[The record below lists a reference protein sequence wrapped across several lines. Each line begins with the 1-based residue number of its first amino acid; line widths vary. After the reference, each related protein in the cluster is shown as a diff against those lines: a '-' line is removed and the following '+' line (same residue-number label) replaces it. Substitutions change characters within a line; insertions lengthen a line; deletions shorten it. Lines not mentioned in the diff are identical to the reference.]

1 MPQLAHTAHTII
13 YFAIVLGIMVL
24 IHELGHF
31 AVAKWC
37 GVRVETFS
45 IGFGPRLFGF
55 RSGDTDYRIS
65 LLPLG
70 GYVKMAG
77 DVPGEAPSGDP
88 GEFNAHPRSH
98 RVMIALAGPIAN
110 FILSFFLL
118 LALAM
123 FHHEV
128 DEYLDRPVVADYVAT
143 GSPAAKAGLQYGD
156 TIVSFDNKPNPD
168 WNTMFEE
175 CALNKDRTV
184 SFAFRHNG
192 SITNGVLPCTI
203 DSASTSKAGVLAGT
217 GILPWT
223 QPTGITVN
231 QVQAGG
237 PADRAGLKV
246 GDHILRIDDL
256 EPHSTDPAMV
266 TYLQDRKGA
275 SSTLTVL
282 RGSETL
288 HLTVTPEWMATA
300 KGDKK
305 LRIGF
310 GNNPA
315 PTKVVRLGFFD
326 SVKQSVQDNL
336 EDSTLILRVLKGL
349 FTRHVSVTAL
359 SGPVGIAQQIDIAA
373 RTGTWALVRTMS
385 SISLN
390 LGIFNLL
397 PIPILDGGM
406 ILFLLIESLMRRDLS
421 MAIKERVYQVAF
433 VCLILF
439 AAFVFYNDLTRH

>member
-1 MPQLAHTAHTII
+1 MPHLAHTII

-55 RSGDTDYRIS
+55 RHGDTDYRIS

-98 RVMIALAGPIAN
+98 RIMIALAGPIAN

-118 LALAM
+118 MFLAM

-128 DEYLDRPVVADYVAT
+128 DEYLDRQVVADYVPA
-143 GSPAAKAGLQYGD
+143 GSPAAQAGLRPGD
-156 TIVSFDNKPNPD
+156 PIVSFNNKANPD
-168 WNTMFEE
+168 WNTVFNE
-175 CALNKDRTV
+175 CALNEGRTV
-184 SFAFRHNG
+184 SFAFRHDG
-192 SITNGVLPCTI
+192 GVTSGVVPCKI
-203 DSASTSKAGVLAGT
+203 DKDALSPAGVLVGT
-217 GILPWT
+217 GILPWM
-223 QPTGITVN
+223 QPSGIEVNEVTGGT
-231 QVQAGG
+231 
-237 PADRAGLKV
+237 PADRAGLKP
-246 GDHILRIDDL
+246 GDKILRVDNF
-256 EPHSTDPAMV
+256 EPHSVEPALV

-275 SSTLTVL
+275 PSTLTVL
-282 RGSETL
+282 RGTQTISMN
-288 HLTVTPEWMATA
+288 VTPELMPATSGGS
-300 KGDKK
+300 KY
-305 LRIGF
+305 RIGF
-310 GNNPA
+310 SHKPA
-315 PTKVVRLGFFD
+315 PTKVVRLGLFASMGQ
-326 SVKQSVQDNL
+326 SVKDNL
-336 EDSTLILRVLKGL
+336 ADSTLILRVLKGL
-349 FTRHVSVTAL
+349 FTRHVSVKNL

-373 RTGTWALVRTMS
+373 RTSWWALIRTMS

-406 ILFLLIESLMRRDLS
+406 ILFLLIESMMRRDLS
-421 MAIKERVYQVAF
+421 VNIKERVYQVAF